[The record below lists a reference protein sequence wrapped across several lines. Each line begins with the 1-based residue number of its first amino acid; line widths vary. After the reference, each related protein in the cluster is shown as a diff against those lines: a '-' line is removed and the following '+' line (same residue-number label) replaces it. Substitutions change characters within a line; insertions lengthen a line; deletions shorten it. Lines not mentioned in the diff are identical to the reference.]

1 MTLPK
6 AKPKTKLTGSDYMKL
21 TPPSHR
27 GVRYQLIE
35 GELVK
40 MAGPNDL
47 HQVFIGDFYIET
59 TIQVR
64 NLGIGETR
72 ISPYDAAIDE
82 FNTFQPDML
91 YVSNE
96 RRHIFDGHGVTG
108 APDLVVEV
116 LSEST
121 RQRDLN
127 VKLPAYARNGVRE
140 MLAVDLSA
148 ETLSKYV
155 GDGQS
160 MVLARVYG
168 SDDIFTSDTMPGVA
182 IDLAPIFGRLRSAIV
197 IKAVGIVGRAHY
209 DPDQG
214 ETADQVD
221 RGGLHEADAA
231 VASGCTLPT
240 H

>member
-1 MTLPK
+1 MTSPK
-6 AKPKTKLTGSDYMKL
+6 TKPATKLTGADYMRL

-40 MAGPNDL
+40 MAGPNDP
-47 HQVFIGDFYIET
+47 HQVFIGDLYIEAT
-59 TIQVR
+59 LQVR
-64 NLGIGETR
+64 ALGIGETR

-82 FNTFQPDML
+82 HNTFQPDML
-91 YVSNE
+91 FVSNE

-127 VKLPAYARNGVRE
+127 VKLPVYARNGVRE
-140 MLAVDLSA
+140 MLAVDVNA
-148 ETLSKYV
+148 ESIAKYI

-160 MVLARVYG
+160 MTLARVYVP
-168 SDDIFTSDTMPGVA
+168 DDVLTSDAMPGVA
-182 IDLAPIFGRLRSAIV
+182 IDLAPIFARLRSA
-197 IKAVGIVGRAHY
+197 A
-209 DPDQG
+209 
-214 ETADQVD
+214 
-221 RGGLHEADAA
+221 
-231 VASGCTLPT
+231 
-240 H
+240 

>member
-1 MTLPK
+1 MTSPK
-6 AKPKTKLTGSDYMKL
+6 TKPATKLTGADYMRL

-40 MAGPNDL
+40 MADPNDP
-47 HQVFIGDFYIET
+47 HQVFIGDLYIEAMF
-59 TIQVR
+59 QVR
-64 NLGIGETR
+64 ALGIGETR

-82 FNTFQPDML
+82 HNTFQPDML
-91 YVSNE
+91 FVSNE

-127 VKLPAYARNGVRE
+127 VKLPVYARNGVRE
-140 MLAVDLSA
+140 MLAVDVNA
-148 ETLSKYV
+148 ESIAKYI

-160 MVLARVYG
+160 MTLARVYG
-168 SDDIFTSDTMPGVA
+168 PDDVLTSDAMPGVA
-182 IDLAPIFGRLRSAIV
+182 IDLAPIFARLRSA
-197 IKAVGIVGRAHY
+197 A
-209 DPDQG
+209 
-214 ETADQVD
+214 
-221 RGGLHEADAA
+221 
-231 VASGCTLPT
+231 
-240 H
+240 

>member
-1 MTLPK
+1 MTQPK
-6 AKPKTKLTGSDYMKL
+6 AKPRAKLTGADYMRL

-40 MAGPNDL
+40 MAGPNDP
-47 HQVFIGDFYIET
+47 HQVFLGNWYIEV

-64 NLGIGETR
+64 SLGIGETR
-72 ISPYDAAIDE
+72 ISPYDVAIDE

-91 YVSNE
+91 YVSNG

-127 VKLPAYARNGVRE
+127 VKLPVYARNGVRE
-140 MLAVDLSA
+140 MLAVDLAA
-148 ETLSKYV
+148 ETVAQYV

-160 MVLARVYG
+160 MTLQRVYG
-168 SDDIFTSDTMPGVA
+168 PDDVLTSEAMPGVA
-182 IDLAPIFGRLRSAIV
+182 IELGPIFARIRGAAL
-197 IKAVGIVGRAHY
+197 
-209 DPDQG
+209 PDG
-214 ETADQVD
+214 
-221 RGGLHEADAA
+221 
-231 VASGCTLPT
+231 
-240 H
+240 